1 MEALAIALVTA
12 LATKAFEKAGEKLGE
27 NTTEKATGLIKS
39 LFKPDELISLNL
51 SADHLSEPIQQGK
64 LIGKLE
70 DRLADKTDIA
80 RQLQTLIDKL
90 NDSSDAK
97 IITERVSD
105 DSDVK
110 SEIETAS
117 TSKGNS
123 EITTKDISSSK
134 VESVIKRN

>member
-51 SADHLSEPIQQGK
+51 SADHLSEPIEQGK

-70 DRLADKTDIA
+70 DRLANQTDIA
-80 RQLQTLIDKL
+80 GQLQALIDKL

-110 SEIETAS
+110 SEIETS
-117 TSKGNS
+117 PTSKGNS
-123 EITTKDISSSK
+123 EITTKDITGSK
-134 VESVIKRN
+134 VTSTIKRN